1 MVVENN
7 IEGSVRVYGGN
18 KDMSFFLLTVFSV
31 DFFNI
36 TFACHWVVQIP
47 LNVVNLFINK
57 VGVKF

>member
-1 MVVENN
+1 
-7 IEGSVRVYGGN
+7 
-18 KDMSFFLLTVFSV
+18 MSFFFFINSTGFSV

-57 VGVKF
+57 VGIKF